1 MPEYMLDKV
10 IIEAGEYA
18 GLQRESNELEVLV
31 DLLLDS
37 ADLNYREDGLT
48 YNSETISAFL
58 RTRYR
63 RSYNE
68 KLEKLKKEKEV
79 ANNE

>member
-1 MPEYMLDKV
+1 MLDKV

-58 RTRYR
+58 RTRFR
-63 RSYNE
+63 SSYNE
-68 KLEKLKKEKEV
+68 RLNKLKSDKKKENGVNFDE
-79 ANNE
+79 